1 MKQISRLRT
10 FCEQRPL
17 LLLTSLGLVSE
28 AIYLVY
34 TFLYPLTVHGRAGRP
49 FDLEQLSRTRH
60 WAAILYAAGLA
71 VLFLVFWAAL
81 RIVQRVDVPL
91 KLILAF
97 GLFFGVTLI
106 WLYPVTA
113 TDLFQYVV
121 RARVRVVYGENPM
134 TVPPSHFPDDPLLP
148 FVGEWADIL
157 SPYGPVWE
165 LLAEGV
171 AWLGPRGA
179 VSGALAYKGLAL
191 LFYLACMGLL
201 AWGGR
206 GKAHT
211 LLFFAWNPLIL
222 MQGLGNGHN
231 DLFMLFWV
239 LLSLLLWERKRW
251 WLLSVAALT
260 LAVLTK
266 LSAALL
272 APLLMIVI
280 VRHQSGWRRR
290 VGVLAGAGMVAL
302 GLVLLAYIPFWPPWE
317 SLAGVLDEFSHRY
330 TYTVAA
336 LARMILREFIPS
348 QMAVSIPRAVGRAVF
363 AVIYGWALVRLWSR
377 RMRLAEAGCLVYF
390 TYLLTSTSYRI
401 WYPMWLV
408 PLAALYFTP
417 RTRLRVF
424 LLCLTSEFSILMY
437 YLVWRWIL
445 KRIMPAEAYWLTM
458 HALTVPWQ
466 FGLPLLLP
474 LWQPRRF
481 SEIFQ
486 NKEAKNDCFHRC

>member
-1 MKQISRLRT
+1 MRRFSRLGT
-10 FCEQRPL
+10 FCEQHPL
-17 LLLTSLGLVSE
+17 LALTFLGLVSE

-49 FDLEQLSRTRH
+49 FDLEQLSRTRP
-60 WAAILYAAGLA
+60 WSAILYAVGLA

-81 RIVQRVDVPL
+81 RIAQRVDVPL
-91 KLILAF
+91 KLIFSF
-97 GLFFGVTLI
+97 GLFFGITLI

-113 TDLFQYVV
+113 TDLFQYVI

-148 FVGEWADIL
+148 FVGEWADTL

-171 AWLGPRGA
+171 AWLGPREA
-179 VSGALAYKGLAL
+179 VSGALAYKSFAL
-191 LFYLACMGLL
+191 VIYLACIGLL
-201 AWGGR
+201 AWGVR
-206 GKAHT
+206 GKAQA
-211 LLFFAWNPLIL
+211 LLFFAWNPLVL
-222 MQGLGNGHN
+222 LQGLGNGHN

-239 LLSLLLWERKRW
+239 LLSLLLWERRRL

-272 APLLMIVI
+272 APLLMVAIM
-280 VRHQSGWRRR
+280 RHQSGWRRN
-290 VGVLAGAGMVAL
+290 VWVLVGAGIVAL
-302 GLVLLAYIPFWPPWE
+302 GLVLLVYIPFWPPWE

-336 LARMILREFIPS
+336 LSRMILREFIPG
-348 QMAVSIPRAVGRAVF
+348 QMAVSIPRAAGRAVF
-363 AVIYGWALVRLWSR
+363 AVIYGWTLVRLWSR

-390 TYLLTSTSYRI
+390 TYLLTSASYRI

-408 PLAALYFTP
+408 PLAALHFTP

-437 YLVWRWIL
+437 YLVWRWLLKGIL
-445 KRIMPAEAYWLTM
+445 PSEAYWLTM

-481 SEIFQ
+481 LNEGDKST
-486 NKEAKNDCFHRC
+486 A